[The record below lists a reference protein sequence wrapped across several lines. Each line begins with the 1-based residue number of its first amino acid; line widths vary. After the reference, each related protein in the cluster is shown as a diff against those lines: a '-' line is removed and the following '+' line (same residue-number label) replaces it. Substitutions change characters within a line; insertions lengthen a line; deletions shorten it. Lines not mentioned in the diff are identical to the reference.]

1 MWIFYASLMFLA
13 SNVLY
18 LLIRLAQKQ
27 NIPIS
32 FYSITLFLVPS
43 IIYFFAASFTKTSL
57 LLAPEHLLLVIAAA
71 FFWSYLGNYFSQ
83 KAILLASN
91 PGYSLILQKSYVVI
105 TTIAAVFIF
114 KAEFSWQKFIAI
126 LFILFFSMLI
136 AISSKEKK
144 TGSYKWVYFSLL
156 TNLCLA
162 FGSLISKYFLNLG
175 LQPFVY
181 LFYINF
187 FVATLNFFDFKK
199 QKITVSLSK
208 KQLLLVIFIG
218 IFSMIFNF
226 SMQLA
231 YKVAPNIGY
240 VSAINISSIMTLTL
254 LSALIFKDD
263 LSKHKIFGIVGV
275 LVSLFF
281 LVI

>member
-1 MWIFYASLMFLA
+1 MWIFYAALMFLA

-43 IIYFFAASFTKTSL
+43 IIYFFATQFTHISL
-57 LLAPEHLLLVIAAA
+57 LLSPSHFLLVMAAA
-71 FFWSYLGNYFSQ
+71 FFYSYLGNLFSQ
-83 KAILLASN
+83 KAVLFAPN
-91 PGYSLILQKSYVVI
+91 PGYSLILQKSYVAL
-105 TTIAAVFIF
+105 TTVAAVFLF
-114 KAEFSWQKFIAI
+114 GAEFSFKKFIAI
-126 LFILFFSMLI
+126 LFILFFTMVI
-136 AISSKEKK
+136 AISPKGKK
-144 TGSYKWVYFSLL
+144 THNNKWVYLSLL
-156 TNLCLA
+156 ANLCFA
-162 FGSLISKYFLNLG
+162 FGSLVLKFFLNIG
-175 LQPFVY
+175 IQPFVY
-181 LFYINF
+181 LFYINI

-199 QKITVSLSK
+199 QKISLNLSK
-208 KQLLLVIFIG
+208 KQILLAIFIG
-218 IFSMIFNF
+218 VFSMAFNF

-240 VSAINISSIMTLTL
+240 VSAINVSSMMSLTL

-263 LSKHKIFGIVGV
+263 LSKQKIFGILGV
-275 LVSLFF
+275 LASLFF

>member
-1 MWIFYASLMFLA
+1 MWIFYATLMFLA

-43 IIYFFAASFTKTSL
+43 IIYFSAALFTRTSL
-57 LLAPEHLLLVIAAA
+57 LLSPGHFLLVIVAA
-71 FFWSYLGNYFSQ
+71 FFWSYLGNFFSQ
-83 KAILLASN
+83 KAILLATN

-105 TTIAAVFIF
+105 TTIAAVFLF

-136 AISSKEKK
+136 AISTKEKK
-144 TGSYKWVYFSLL
+144 KKNYKWVYFSLL

-175 LQPFVY
+175 MQPFVY
-181 LFYINF
+181 LFYINL
-187 FVATLNFFDFKK
+187 FVASLNFLDFRK
-199 QKITVSLSK
+199 QKISLTLSK
-208 KQLLLVIFIG
+208 KQILLVILIG
-218 IFSMIFNF
+218 VFSMAFNF

-231 YKVAPNIGY
+231 YKIAPNIGY
-240 VSAINISSIMTLTL
+240 VSAINISSIMTVTL

-263 LSKHKIFGIVGV
+263 LSKQKIFGIFGV
-275 LVSLFF
+275 FASLFF

>member
-1 MWIFYASLMFLA
+1 MFLA
-13 SNVLY
+13 SNILY

-43 IIYFFAASFTKTSL
+43 IIYFFAAQFTHTSL
-57 LLAPEHLLLVIAAA
+57 LLNREHFLLVILAA

-83 KAILLASN
+83 KAILLSSN

-105 TTIAAVFIF
+105 TTIAAVFLF

-126 LFILFFSMLI
+126 LFILFFSMII
-136 AISSKEKK
+136 AISTEEKK
-144 TGSYKWVYFSLL
+144 IRNFKWIYFSLL
-156 TNLCLA
+156 TNICLA
-162 FGSLISKYFLNLG
+162 FGSLISKHFLNLG
-175 LQPFVY
+175 MQPFVY
-181 LFYINF
+181 LFYINI

-199 QKITVSLSK
+199 QKISLKLSK
-208 KQLLLVIFIG
+208 KQISLAIFIG
-218 IFSMIFNF
+218 IFSMAFNF

-231 YKVAPNIGY
+231 YRIAPNIGY
-240 VSAINISSIMTLTL
+240 VSAINISSIMSVTL
-254 LSALIFKDD
+254 LSGFIFKDD
-263 LSKHKIFGIVGV
+263 LSKLKIAGILGV
-275 LVSLFF
+275 LISLFF